1 MIQLSPAW
9 VRSICL
15 LVLLLPGVAG
25 AFDYDGHRLINQLA
39 LASLPTNFP
48 SFVTAPTTAERIAF
62 LSGEPDRWR
71 NTPDNTFKHR
81 NGPDHFFDFED
92 LAPLGLSPEKLPPFR
107 HTFTMELAL
116 ARARNAKTLP
126 PIDPAQNQDRTRELV
141 GFLPW
146 TIAEHF
152 SKLKSAFS
160 ALAAY
165 EEAGTPAEIENA
177 RANVVH
183 YMGVMGH
190 YVGDAVQPLHTT
202 KHYNGWVGANP
213 KSYTTNRGFHS
224 WIDGGYL
231 GKVPLDPLAL
241 RKRLRTARLLRS
253 ADRAT
258 VEPSIFKESL
268 AFIRDQHELVEPLY
282 QLDKE
287 GKLAP
292 EKAQGPQGRSFFEK
306 QFLTGAQMLGDL
318 WLTAWREAP
327 PDNFLKAALAK
338 RKLAAASPSS

>member
-1 MIQLSPAW
+1 MIQRPSAFG
-9 VRSICL
+9 RSLPVATL
-15 LVLLLPGVAG
+15 LFAVSAQ
-25 AFDYDGHRLINQLA
+25 AFDYAGHRLINQLA

-48 SFVTAPTTAERIAF
+48 AFVRTPVTAERIAF

-81 NGPDHFFDFED
+81 TAPDHFFDIED
-92 LAPLGLSPEKLPPFR
+92 LDPLGLSIDKLPPFR

-116 ARARNAKTLP
+116 ARARNAKNLP
-126 PIDPAQNQDRTRELV
+126 PIDPAQNQDQTRELV

-165 EEAGTPAEIENA
+165 EEAGTRDEIENA

-183 YMGVMGH
+183 YMGVLGH

-202 KHYNGWVGANP
+202 KHFNGWVGPNP
-213 KSYTTNRGFHS
+213 KDYTTSRSFHS

-231 GKVPLDPLAL
+231 ARVPLKLKTLQVRVRP
-241 RKRLRTARLLRS
+241 ARLVRS
-253 ADRAT
+253 EDRAT
-258 VEPSIFKESL
+258 VEPSFFKESV
-268 AFIRDQHELVEPLY
+268 AFIRDQHKLVEPLY
-282 QLDKE
+282 QLDKD
-287 GKLAP
+287 GKLSP
-292 EKAQGPQGRSFFEK
+292 DKPQGTAGRTFFER
-306 QFLTGAQMLGDL
+306 QFITGAQMLGDL
-318 WLTAWREAP
+318 WFTAWREAP
-327 PDNFLKAALAK
+327 PDNFLKSALAR
-338 RKLAAASPSS
+338 RKLAADGPPS

>member
-1 MIQLSPAW
+1 MTPLPPAIARLIAVLS
-9 VRSICL
+9 
-15 LVLLLPGVAG
+15 LVVPWTAQ

-48 SFVTAPTTAERIAF
+48 AFVTDPATAERIAF

-92 LAPLGLSPEKLPPFR
+92 LAPLGLSPDKLPPFR
-107 HTFTMELAL
+107 HAFTMELAL
-116 ARARNAKTLP
+116 ARARNAKKLP

-165 EEAGTPAEIENA
+165 EEAGTPAEIANA
-177 RANVVH
+177 RDNVVH

-202 KHYNGWVGANP
+202 RHYNGWIGDNP
-213 KSYTTNRGFHS
+213 KGYTTSRGFHS
-224 WIDGGYL
+224 WIDGGYV
-231 GKVPLDPLAL
+231 GRVPVNARELQ
-241 RKRLRTARLLRS
+241 KRLRPARVMRS
-253 ADRAT
+253 PDRAT

-268 AFIRDQHELVEPLY
+268 AFIRNQHKLVEPLY

-287 GKLAP
+287 GKLSP
-292 EKAQGPQGRSFFEK
+292 EKAQGREGRPFFER
-306 QFLTGAQMLGDL
+306 QFLTGGQMLGDL
-318 WLTAWREAP
+318 WYTAWREAP

-338 RKLAAASPSS
+338 RKLAAAGPSS

>member
-1 MIQLSPAW
+1 VVS
-9 VRSICL
+9 L
-15 LVLLLPGVAG
+15 LGPWTTQ

-48 SFVTAPTTAERIAF
+48 AFVTDPATAERIAF

-81 NGPDHFFDFED
+81 NGPDHFFDLED
-92 LAPLGLSPEKLPPFR
+92 LAPLGLSPDKLPPFR
-107 HTFTMELAL
+107 HAFTMELAL
-116 ARARNAKTLP
+116 ARARNAKKLP

-165 EEAGTPAEIENA
+165 EEAGTPGEIENA
-177 RANVVH
+177 RENVVH

-202 KHYNGWVGANP
+202 KHYNGWVGDNP
-213 KSYTTNRGFHS
+213 KGYTTSKGFHS

-231 GKVPLDPLAL
+231 GKVPLNARAL
-241 RKRLRTARLLRS
+241 QKRLRRARAIRS
-253 ADRAT
+253 PDRAT
-258 VEPSIFKESL
+258 IEPSIFKESL
-268 AFIRDQHELVEPLY
+268 AFIRDQHKLVEPLY

-287 GKLAP
+287 GKLSP
-292 EKAQGPQGRSFFEK
+292 EKPQGQEGRLFFER
-306 QFLTGAQMLGDL
+306 QFLTGGQMLGDL
-318 WLTAWREAP
+318 WYTAWREAP
-327 PDNFLKAALAK
+327 PDSFLKAALAK
-338 RKLAAASPSS
+338 RKLAAAGPPS